1 MSNIYDMDTTT
12 ISGPELKAT
21 LQGLGIPPS
30 WFADRVGVTMRTVVR
45 WFDVDAVP
53 DRAAAEL
60 ATLNRRTLTEM
71 HHVLSRSQDN
81 GVVSTY
87 RTDKDISDGLPASW
101 HRALTFRVLDH
112 LRSND
117 LPVSVRYF

>member
-1 MSNIYDMDTTT
+1 MDTT
-12 ISGPELKAT
+12 ISGPEMKCT

-71 HHVLSRSQDN
+71 HQVLSRSQDN